1 MIGGAASCV
10 VEHIWKSKSELKKQR
25 FRLRICETSFDKS
38 LWSNLNDMK
47 SFSEVEDSL
56 KGGRNLIPMEGVH
69 I

>member
-10 VEHIWKSKSELKKQR
+10 VEHIWKSKTELKKQR

-47 SFSEVEDSL
+47 SFSV
-56 KGGRNLIPMEGVH
+56 
-69 I
+69 

>member
-10 VEHIWKSKSELKKQR
+10 VEHIWKSISELKKQW

-47 SFSEVEDSL
+47 SFIV
-56 KGGRNLIPMEGVH
+56 
-69 I
+69 